1 MRAPKRTLSDNQME
15 LGGPPQATD
24 NSSDNNPSSE
34 LLNNEFLCFIANSKR
49 KGPTTK
55 WINNLV
61 RSTLKQFNPKEVER
75 GKQLLWESY
84 KNNLKTEL
92 QPRYYTRTAS
102 FQNVRDVIHAI
113 ENLKIDDSSDFQTPP
128 EPKTIE
134 PHPTKKAR
142 EDHPC
147 PKCGSFKGKKDTN
160 QMCPM

>member
-1 MRAPKRTLSDNQME
+1 MRAPKRTLSDIQME

-34 LLNNEFLCFIANSKR
+34 LLNNEFLCFIANSRR

-55 WINNLV
+55 WISSLV

-92 QPRYYTRTAS
+92 WSRHYTRSAS

-113 ENLKIDDSSDFQTPP
+113 ENLKIGDSSDF
-128 EPKTIE
+128 
-134 PHPTKKAR
+134 
-142 EDHPC
+142 
-147 PKCGSFKGKKDTN
+147 
-160 QMCPM
+160 